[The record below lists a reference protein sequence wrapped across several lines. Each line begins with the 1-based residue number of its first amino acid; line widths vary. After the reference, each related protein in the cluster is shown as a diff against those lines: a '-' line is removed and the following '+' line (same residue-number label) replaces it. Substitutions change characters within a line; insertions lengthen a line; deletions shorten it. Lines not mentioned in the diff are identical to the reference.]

1 MHNMTLFTGEAIE
14 LGAPLVGVPE
24 PSDHVINEKYAR
36 GEVRIVTEQGRYPL
50 SSVPQLI
57 DSGSYLLRPEYQ
69 RRHRWS
75 EDKKSRLIE
84 SLVMNVPIP
93 PIFLYEYD
101 FGKYEVMDGLQRLS
115 TIKEFYADGFALTGL
130 AEWPELNERR
140 YSTLPSA
147 IRAGVDRRYLSSII
161 LLQETARNPQE
172 AQVLKQLVFERIN
185 SGGERLTPQESRNAI
200 YGGPMN
206 DLCLSLSRHPALALT
221 WGIPL
226 PVTYPLPPGEVESDE
241 EVLGNDLYRQ
251 MDDVEL
257 VLRFFAFRQDPQY
270 LRGSLRD
277 YFDEYLKRANRFE
290 PSLLSRLGDT
300 FEQTIELAYDLLG
313 EKAFWLWRHRGD
325 RWNWYSRPT
334 TVAYD
339 TIMYVL
345 SQRLESESLLRQHA
359 PEIRAQ
365 LPRFYE
371 DQYAQFAG
379 RYTNVTNIRTR
390 RHVFGKWLDTIVEG
404 RLA

>member
-1 MHNMTLFTGEAIE
+1 MRVMTLFNGEAIE
-14 LGAPLVGVPE
+14 LTDQSVGAVDV
-24 PSDHVINEKYAR
+24 SDHVINEKYAR

-57 DSGSYLLRPEYQ
+57 ESGSYLLRPEYQ
-69 RRHRWS
+69 RRHRWLD
-75 EDKKSRLIE
+75 DKKSRLIE

-101 FGKYEVMDGLQRLS
+101 YGKYEVMDGLQRLS
-115 TIKEFYADGFALTGL
+115 TIKEFYSDAFPLTGL
-130 AEWPELNERR
+130 TEWPELNGRR
-140 YSTLPSA
+140 YSNLPSA
-147 IRAGVDRRYLSSII
+147 IRAGIDRRYLSSII

-206 DLCLSLSRHPALALT
+206 DLCLQLSRHPALALT
-221 WGIPL
+221 WGIPV
-226 PVTYPLPPGEVESDE
+226 PATYPLPHGEVETDE
-241 EVLGNDLYRQ
+241 DILADDRYRQ
-251 MDDVEL
+251 MEDVEL

-277 YFDEYLKRANRFE
+277 YFDEYLKRANRFD
-290 PSLLSRLGDT
+290 PLLLEQLRNT
-300 FEQTIELAYDLLG
+300 FEETIQLAHDVLG
-313 EKAFWLWRHRGD
+313 EKAFWLWRHRGG

-339 TIMYVL
+339 TIMFEL
-345 SQRLESESLLRQHA
+345 SQRLHLEADLREWA
-359 PEIRAQ
+359 P
-365 LPRFYE
+365 
-371 DQYAQFAG
+371 
-379 RYTNVTNIRTR
+379 
-390 RHVFGKWLDTIVEG
+390 
-404 RLA
+404 